1 MVINLGMNWE
11 NFYKDNIV
19 EYIKSLQ
26 TNPFELVT
34 LIIDITIVI
43 FLMYCFFKI
52 VRGSRAWQLI
62 KGIALLIIATWMSGL
77 FNLKILNWILT
88 GIMNLGVI
96 AIIVIFQPELRRALE
111 QLGTNKLTQFFG
123 IDKDL
128 STKTKEDI
136 YKVVIAATELSKAK
150 TGALIVLE
158 RDIKIQDIIAT
169 GIPMN
174 AEVSPQLLVN
184 IFEPKTPL
192 HDGAVVISGN
202 KIAAAACVL
211 PLADDKDIAKELGTR
226 HRAAIGISK
235 ESDSIVVVV
244 SEETGKIS
252 VAKDGTLI
260 ADVREDVLKKIL
272 ISNIVTKR
280 FSVEKKE
287 RKSKVKELK
296 EKGLII
302 FENGENLKEKNLA
315 LTERGKI
322 CAEEITGELKDI
334 EKIAMEKTLEIMEDT
349 Q

>member
-1 MVINLGMNWE
+1 MIINLGMNWE

-34 LIIDITIVI
+34 LIIDLAIVI
-43 FLMYCFFKI
+43 FLLYSFFRI

-62 KGIALLIIATWMSGL
+62 KGIAFVVIATWISGL
-77 FNLKILNWILT
+77 LNLKILNWILT

-111 QLGTNKLTQFFG
+111 QLGTNKFTQFFG

-128 STKTKEDI
+128 ATKTKEDI
-136 YKVVIAATELSKAK
+136 YKVVIAATELAKTK
-150 TGALIVLE
+150 TGALIVME

-169 GIPMN
+169 GIPMG

-184 IFEPKTPL
+184 IFEPNTPL

-202 KIAAAACVL
+202 KIASAACVL
-211 PLADDKDIAKELGTR
+211 PLADDKDISKDLGTR
-226 HRAAIGISK
+226 HRAALGISTQ
-235 ESDSIVVVV
+235 SDSIVVIV

-280 FSVEKKE
+280 FATEKKE
-287 RKSKVKELK
+287 RRNRINEIRKKIKQDKAEKQEIKE
-296 EKGLII
+296 
-302 FENGENLKEKNLA
+302 ENNN
-315 LTERGKI
+315 
-322 CAEEITGELKDI
+322 D
-334 EKIAMEKTLEIMEDT
+334 
-349 Q
+349 

>member
-1 MVINLGMNWE
+1 MITNFGMNWE
-11 NFYKDNIV
+11 SFYNDNIGA
-19 EYIKSLQ
+19 YIKSLQ
-26 TNPFELVT
+26 SNPFELVT
-34 LIIDITIVI
+34 LIIDISIVV
-43 FLMYCFFKI
+43 FLVYCFFRI
-52 VRGSRAWQLI
+52 VKGSRAWQLI
-62 KGIALLIIATWMSGL
+62 KGIALLIIATWVSGL

-88 GIMNLGVI
+88 GIMNWGVI

-111 QLGTNKLTQFFG
+111 QLGTNKITQFFG

-128 STKTKEDI
+128 STRTKEDI
-136 YKVVIAATELSKAK
+136 YKVVIAATELSKTK

-158 RDIKIQDIIAT
+158 RDIKIQDIINT

-211 PLADDKDIAKELGTR
+211 PLADDNDISKELGTR

-235 ESDSIVVVV
+235 ESDSLVVVV

-280 FSVEKKE
+280 FAAEKKE
-287 RKSKVKELK
+287 RKNKLKELRDKIKKAK
-296 EKGLII
+296 EN
-302 FENGENLKEKNLA
+302 E
-315 LTERGKI
+315 
-322 CAEEITGELKDI
+322 
-334 EKIAMEKTLEIMEDT
+334 
-349 Q
+349 

>member
-11 NFYKDNIV
+11 NFYKENIV
-19 EYIKSLQ
+19 AYIKSLQ
-26 TNPFELVT
+26 TNPFELIT
-34 LIIDITIVI
+34 LILDLAIVI
-43 FLMYCFFKI
+43 FLIYCFFKI
-52 VRGSRAWQLI
+52 VKGSRAWQLI
-62 KGIALLIIATWMSGL
+62 KGIALLIITTWVSGL
-77 FNLKILNWILT
+77 LNLKILNWILT

-111 QLGTNKLTQFFG
+111 QLGTNKLTRFFG

-280 FSVEKKE
+280 FTVEKKE
-287 RKSKVKELK
+287 RRHRLK
-296 EKGLII
+296 EIREKMK
-302 FENGENLKEKNLA
+302 KEK
-315 LTERGKI
+315 K
-322 CAEEITGELKDI
+322 EEKKKE
-334 EKIAMEKTLEIMEDT
+334 
-349 Q
+349 

>member
-11 NFYKDNIV
+11 NFYKDNIMS
-19 EYIKSLQ
+19 YIKSLQ
-26 TNPFELVT
+26 QNPFELIT
-34 LIIDITIVI
+34 LVIDLAIVL
-43 FLMYCFFKI
+43 FLIYCFFK
-52 VRGSRAWQLI
+52 VVKGSRAWQLI
-62 KGIALLIIATWMSGL
+62 KGIALFIIATWVSGL
-77 FNLKILNWILT
+77 LNLKILNWILT

-96 AIIVIFQPELRRALE
+96 AIIVIFQPELRRGLE
-111 QLGTNKLTQFFG
+111 QLGTNKLTKFFG
-123 IDKDL
+123 IDKDVA
-128 STKTKEDI
+128 TKTKEDI

-150 TGALIVLE
+150 TGALIVME
-158 RDIKIQDIIAT
+158 RDIAIQDIIAT
-169 GIPMN
+169 GIPMD

-192 HDGAVVISGN
+192 HDGAVIIAGN

-244 SEETGKIS
+244 SEETGKMS

-280 FSVEKKE
+280 YTVEKKE
-287 RKSKVKELK
+287 RKSRLK
-296 EKGLII
+296 KIKQEKKQEKQEEE
-302 FENGENLKEKNLA
+302 ENK
-315 LTERGKI
+315 
-322 CAEEITGELKDI
+322 
-334 EKIAMEKTLEIMEDT
+334 
-349 Q
+349 

>member
-1 MVINLGMNWE
+1 MIINLGMNWE

-296 EKGLII
+296 EKWKMKKK
-302 FENGENLKEKNLA
+302 KEEK
-315 LTERGKI
+315 
-322 CAEEITGELKDI
+322 EEKEE
-334 EKIAMEKTLEIMEDT
+334 EK
-349 Q
+349 

>member
-62 KGIALLIIATWMSGL
+62 KGIALLFIATWMSGL

-296 EKGLII
+296 EKWKMKKK
-302 FENGENLKEKNLA
+302 KEEK
-315 LTERGKI
+315 
-322 CAEEITGELKDI
+322 EE
-334 EKIAMEKTLEIMEDT
+334 EK
-349 Q
+349 

>member
-1 MVINLGMNWE
+1 MINNIGMSWE
-11 NFYKDNIV
+11 NFYQENIV
-19 EYIKSLQ
+19 AYIKSLQ
-26 TNPFELVT
+26 ANPFELVT
-34 LIIDITIVI
+34 LIIDIAIVI
-43 FLMYCFFKI
+43 FLAYCFIRI
-52 VRGSRAWQLI
+52 VKGSRAWQLI
-62 KGIALLIIATWMSGL
+62 KGIALLVIATWISGL

-88 GIMNLGVI
+88 GIMNWGVI

-111 QLGTNKLTQFFG
+111 QLGTNKITKFFG

-136 YKVVIAATELSKAK
+136 YKIVIAATELSKTK
-150 TGALIVLE
+150 TGALIVIE
-158 RDIKIQDIIAT
+158 RDIKIQDIINT

-211 PLADDKDIAKELGTR
+211 PLADDKDISKELGTR

-272 ISNIVTKR
+272 ISNVVTKR
-280 FSVEKKE
+280 FVLD
-287 RKSKVKELK
+287 RKSVV
-296 EKGLII
+296 
-302 FENGENLKEKNLA
+302 
-315 LTERGKI
+315 
-322 CAEEITGELKDI
+322 
-334 EKIAMEKTLEIMEDT
+334 
-349 Q
+349 